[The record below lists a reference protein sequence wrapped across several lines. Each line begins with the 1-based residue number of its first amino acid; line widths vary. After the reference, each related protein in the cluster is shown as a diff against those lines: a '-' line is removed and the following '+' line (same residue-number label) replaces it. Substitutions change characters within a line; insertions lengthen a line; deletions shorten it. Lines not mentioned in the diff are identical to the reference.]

1 MERNQTPQ
9 DERVAIEDFLALD
22 EPVYITGD
30 LDNVVQTVCDEVEEI
45 MKEKGYDQERVYDVL
60 TAISEIVDNA
70 RKEHQRLDIEL
81 FPSVKIWETLD
92 QIVFAIGNITNR
104 ISLPTRKI
112 IEEEAERIRHDVK
125 RAEQSIPIPDGGRGL
140 HCADHYSDGI
150 LLNGNPGEYME
161 VYLLFEKS

>member
-70 RKEHQRLDIEL
+70 RKEHQRL
-81 FPSVKIWETLD
+81 FS
-92 QIVFAIGNITNR
+92 
-104 ISLPTRKI
+104 IS
-112 IEEEAERIRHDVK
+112 
-125 RAEQSIPIPDGGRGL
+125 GL
-140 HCADHYSDGI
+140 TARQGFRFQC
-150 LLNGNPGEYME
+150 EC
-161 VYLLFEKS
+161 